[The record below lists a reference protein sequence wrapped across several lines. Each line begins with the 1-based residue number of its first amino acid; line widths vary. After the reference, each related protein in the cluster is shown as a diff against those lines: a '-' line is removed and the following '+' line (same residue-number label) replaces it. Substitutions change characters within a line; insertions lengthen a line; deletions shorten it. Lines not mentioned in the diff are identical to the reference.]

1 MIVAHGSLSAYTCSM
16 IHFADRRHNTSLLC
30 RCKLYLLIR
39 IIVRMNFSVLN
50 CYGPVPTVRLDR
62 LFGIDRAHKCKA
74 LASSEGIA
82 LLVMVRKKISEII
95 VKLR

>member
-1 MIVAHGSLSAYTCSM
+1 
-16 IHFADRRHNTSLLC
+16 
-30 RCKLYLLIR
+30 
-39 IIVRMNFSVLN
+39 MNFSVLN